1 MIAYCKVMIE
11 SPLPQL
17 GREFDYIIP
26 EGMSLE
32 VGQPVS
38 VPFGRQAKQKT
49 GIVTQLI
56 NKSEFATANVGESLG
71 PTILSSDF
79 ITFITAVAK
88 RQAITPGELL
98 RMSFTS
104 KPKRK
109 QDFIDS
115 PSTVP
120 GWVIESLGS
129 LGLAG
134 HQADIVEPKQHLITG
149 SLHPEWAI
157 RALRSALSADGSVL
171 INLPDHRHIRRFR
184 KLVSALGIEGSLF
197 WESEYKTPAKRY
209 WLQQHLL
216 TNGGL
221 LVGSRSVLT
230 LDIKNLSR
238 IVLVNDLDPSHDSES
253 SPYLPTRELAFI
265 RGEVQS
271 SLVHIISHL
280 PSAEILRLA
289 DLNYLNLEADR
300 GVPRISFGSE
310 AQISTQKL
318 VADAIKSGPVLIL
331 TSFAGDSATIRCKR
345 CRGAGTCGNCGGSIH
360 MPSAETYRCRRCF
373 SLAKPVCISC
383 GGEEFEKGN
392 KGATRSA
399 ADFGKIIPGARVIES
414 SQQKQVE
421 TISGK
426 ALVVATPGA
435 IPDSDS
441 GYVLAVVDQPQSFLS
456 RESLRALEHS
466 IRIWTDAASHLA
478 PGGQLHFANYQ
489 GDVVKK
495 LSIGQSGELIKA
507 ESEQRKSLGLS
518 PWKRLGIVEGEQSR
532 LNSVAESLSSSAKVI
547 STNPRLV
554 FSYQYKEGSKVA
566 EILTREQLATP
577 PIEGERRKRGL
588 KVIMDGQGL
597 I

>member
-17 GREFDYIIP
+17 GREFDYLIP
-26 EGMSLE
+26 EGMNLE
-32 VGQPVS
+32 VGQPVL

-49 GIVTQLI
+49 GIVTELI
-56 NKSEFATANVGESLG
+56 EESDFASASVGESLG
-71 PTILSSDF
+71 PKILSAGFIDF
-79 ITFITAVAK
+79 LKAVAK
-88 RQAITPGELL
+88 RQATTPGELL
-98 RMSFTS
+98 RMAFTT

-109 QDFIDS
+109 QDFIEPV
-115 PSTVP
+115 PSIP
-120 GWVIESLGS
+120 DWVIENLGA
-129 LGLAG
+129 LELNA
-134 HQADIVEPKQHLITG
+134 HQADIVEPKQHLIAG

-157 RALRSALSADGSVL
+157 RTLRSVVSAERSVL

-184 KLVSALGIEGSLF
+184 KLVSALGIEASFF
-197 WESEYKTPAKRY
+197 WADEYKTAANRY

-216 TNGGL
+216 INGGV

-230 LDIKNLSR
+230 MDIKNLSQ
-238 IVLVNDLDPSHDSES
+238 IVLVSDLDPSHDSES

-265 RGEVQS
+265 RGEAQD

-289 DLNYLNLEADR
+289 ELNFLKLEVDR

-318 VADAIKSGPVLIL
+318 VAEAIKSGPVLIL
-331 TSFAGDSATIRCKR
+331 TSFAGDSATIRCQR
-345 CRGAGTCGNCGGSIH
+345 CRSAGTCANCGGSIH
-360 MPSAETYRCRRCF
+360 MPSSETYRCRRC
-373 SLAKPVCISC
+373 SSMEKPVCITC
-383 GGEEFEKGN
+383 GGKEFQKGN
-392 KGATRSA
+392 KGASRSA
-399 ADFGKIIPGARVIES
+399 SDFGKIIPGARVIES

-421 TISGK
+421 SISGK
-426 ALVVATPGA
+426 PLVVATPGA
-435 IPDSDS
+435 IPDCDS
-441 GYVLAVVDQPQSFLS
+441 GYVLAVIDQPQSFLS
-456 RESLRALEHS
+456 RETLRALEHS

-489 GDVVKK
+489 GEVVKK
-495 LSIGQSGELIKA
+495 LSIGQSGELIRS

-554 FSYQYKEGSKVA
+554 FSYQYKDGPKVA
-566 EILTREQLATP
+566 EILSREQLATP

>member
-1 MIAYCKVMIE
+1 MIDYCKVMIE

-17 GREFDYIIP
+17 GREFDYLIP

-32 VGQPVS
+32 VGQPVL

-49 GIVTQLI
+49 GVVTEL
-56 NKSEFATANVGESLG
+56 NKTSEYATASVGESLG
-71 PTILSSDF
+71 PKILSSGFIDF
-79 ITFITAVAK
+79 IKTVAK
-88 RQAITPGELL
+88 RQATTPGELL
-98 RMSFTS
+98 RISFTS

-109 QDFIDS
+109 QDFIELA
-115 PSTVP
+115 PSAP
-120 GWVIESLGS
+120 EWVVENLGS
-129 LGLAG
+129 LELEG
-134 HQADIVEPKQHLITG
+134 HQADIVEPTQHLITG

-157 RALRSALSADGSVL
+157 RTLRSALSADGSVL

-184 KLVSALGIEGSLF
+184 KLVSALGIESSLL
-197 WESEYKTPAKRY
+197 WADEYKTPAKRY

-216 TNGGL
+216 KNGGL

-230 LDIKNLSR
+230 MDIKDLSR

-265 RGEVQS
+265 RGEAQS

-289 DLNYLNLEADR
+289 ELNFLKLEIDR

-318 VADAIKSGPVLIL
+318 ISEAIKSGPVLIL

-345 CRGAGTCGNCGGSIH
+345 CRGAGTCANCGGSIH
-360 MPSAETYRCRRCF
+360 MPSTETYRCRRC
-373 SLAKPVCISC
+373 SSMEKPVCISC
-383 GGEEFEKGN
+383 GGQEFEKGN

-426 ALVVATPGA
+426 PLVVATPGA
-435 IPDSDS
+435 IPDSDN

-489 GDVVKK
+489 GEIVKK
-495 LSIGQSGELIKA
+495 LSIGQSGELIRS

-518 PWKRLGIVEGEQSR
+518 PWKRLGIVEGEPSR
-532 LNSVAESLSSSAKVI
+532 LNSVAESLSSSARVI

-554 FSYQYKEGSKVA
+554 FSYQYKDGPKVA